1 MTFRIASVGF
11 SALCIS
17 AGLLLRQQE
26 PREPQHRFDPAD
38 TDPPPLIYAKD
49 SIGPVRPLTAREISG
64 SPPNPLLDG
73 LLPPAEANPWPGTV
87 GWHAPASKSPEP
99 SSDAP
104 PLPPKSNSEVKSDT
118 APPLPPEFSSRA
130 FKIAGNSYGQF
141 WTDCRVNGA
150 AFRCL
155 VDTGADAVSFGRR
168 DAERV
173 GINVKRL
180 NFDGLASTANG
191 KIQTASTRIAKLE
204 VGPFRLSD
212 VPVRVFNSEM
222 DMPLL
227 GMAFLRRFKLT
238 VGGDT
243 LTISE

>member
-1 MTFRIASVGF
+1 MTFRGASIGF

-104 PLPPKSNSEVKSDT
+104 PLPP
-118 APPLPPEFSSRA
+118 EFSSRA
-130 FKIAGNSYGQF
+130 LKIAGNSYGQF
-141 WTDCRVNGA
+141 WTDCRANGA